1 MSATSSD
8 LTTFAQRPTGPTGLP
23 LVGHL
28 PWFLADKLGF
38 LRSCA
43 ARYGDV
49 VKLRIGEPTYL
60 LTNPAD
66 IQHVLIDKALSY
78 SKTRRLTSER
88 GKRLSGSGLQTSFGP
103 EHLRQRRLLQPLFQ
117 RRSVETFYPVMLQK
131 TDHWLARRTGGG
143 AMDAASE
150 MESLALSII
159 IGALFGSGIDETQ
172 LAQAITVRRRYIEY
186 VYASLFPFPEYL
198 PANIVFKYRRAMDI
212 IEQTIHAEIA
222 HHAAIAHST
231 ARKDTPESFT
241 SMFSE
246 AAYPDGSRMTTA
258 QIRDELLSF
267 MSTGYE
273 TIGDALGWTLYLLA
287 EHPRIDQRVADELC
301 QVLGER
307 VPRVEDIPK
316 LVYTRKVLEESMRL
330 YPPTW
335 IFVRMAL
342 RDDRLPSGPTIRRGS
357 KIYLCQYV
365 MHRDARYFP
374 EPERFDP
381 ERFSEAARAARP
393 RVAYLPFGGGSRTCI
408 GEQFAL
414 LESVSIL
421 AMVLSRFRFQME
433 PGQKISLR
441 PTITLRPKHG
451 IRLRVRPR

>member
-1 MSATSSD
+1 VSSTSSD
-8 LTTFAQRPTGPTGLP
+8 LATFAQRAPGPPGLP

-38 LRSCA
+38 LCSCA

-49 VKLRIGEPTYL
+49 VKLQIGEPTYL

-66 IQHVLIDKALSY
+66 IQHVLLDKALSY
-78 SKTRRLTSER
+78 SKTPRLTSAR
-88 GKRLSGSGLQTSFGP
+88 GKRLSGSGLQTSFGS

-117 RRSVETFYPVMLQK
+117 RKSVEAFYPVMLQ
-131 TDHWLARRTGGG
+131 TTARWIARRTDGDV
-143 AMDAASE
+143 MDAASE

-172 LAQAITVRRRYIEY
+172 LVNAITVRRRYIEY

-198 PANIVFKYRRAMDI
+198 PTKIVFEYRRAMDVI
-212 IEQTIHAEIA
+212 DQTIQREIA
-222 HHAAIAHST
+222 HPREGHG
-231 ARKDTPESFT
+231 SFA

-246 AAYPDGSRMTTA
+246 IAYPDGSRMTSA
-258 QIRDELLSF
+258 QIRDEILSL

-287 EHPRIDQRVADELC
+287 EHPRVEQTVADELR
-301 QVLGER
+301 QVLAER
-307 VPRVEDIPK
+307 VPQVEDIPK

-342 RDDRLPSGPTIRRGS
+342 RDDQLPSGHRIRRGS
-357 KIYLCQYV
+357 KVYLCQYV
-365 MHRDARYFP
+365 MHRDSRYFP

-381 ERFSEAARAARP
+381 ERFSEPVRAVRP
-393 RVAYLPFGGGSRTCI
+393 RFAYFPFGGGTRTCI

-421 AMVLSRFRFQME
+421 AMVLSRFRFQLE

-441 PTITLRPKHG
+441 PTITLRPKYG
-451 IRLRVRPR
+451 IRVRVLPR

>member
-1 MSATSSD
+1 
-8 LTTFAQRPTGPTGLP
+8 
-23 LVGHL
+23 
-28 PWFLADKLGF
+28 
-38 LRSCA
+38 
-43 ARYGDV
+43 
-49 VKLRIGEPTYL
+49 
-60 LTNPAD
+60 
-66 IQHVLIDKALSY
+66 
-78 SKTRRLTSER
+78 
-88 GKRLSGSGLQTSFGP
+88 
-103 EHLRQRRLLQPLFQ
+103 
-117 RRSVETFYPVMLQK
+117 
-131 TDHWLARRTGGG
+131 
-143 AMDAASE
+143 
-150 MESLALSII
+150 
-159 IGALFGSGIDETQ
+159 
-172 LAQAITVRRRYIEY
+172 
-186 VYASLFPFPEYL
+186 
-198 PANIVFKYRRAMDI
+198 MDI

-222 HHAAIAHST
+222 HPT
-231 ARKDTPESFT
+231 ARKDPPESFT
-241 SMFSE
+241 SMFSK

-258 QIRDELLSF
+258 QIRDEILSF

-287 EHPRIDQRVADELC
+287 EHPGIDQTVADELR

-307 VPRVEDIPK
+307 VPRVDDIPK

-342 RDDRLPSGPTIRRGS
+342 RDDPLPSGPTIRGGS

-365 MHRDARYFP
+365 THRDPRYFP

-393 RVAYLPFGGGSRTCI
+393 RFAYFPFGGGAHTCI

-421 AMVLSRFRFQME
+421 ALVLSRFRFQVE

-451 IRLRVRPR
+451 IRLRVFPR